1 MYRSKLLKTCMAGAM
16 MSAMLFPASASA
28 ANISNGDI
36 TPSTAMAIWGGFT
49 VDQMADGI
57 SADTS
62 PFNGFTT
69 NSDTGTIRLDL
80 NGGPYDLT
88 QFRIW
93 NDVNVRA
100 EGVATFQLHF
110 YKSTGG
116 MSSSPVF
123 STVPGTTAVQTFN
136 FTKVTDIVRV
146 DLEVLSSISQSNTY
160 RRRIEIRE
168 VEFEGEKSVSWQHMP
183 GEHFQCYGVEKG
195 DQLKSEYIS
204 VRDQFGAARIVL
216 GKPVM
221 LCNPS
226 EKTHRD
232 KRFSIENKERHL
244 VCYNI
249 VKQEKNRS
257 VPVQINNQ
265 FAPDDI
271 YAGQRKMFC
280 VPSSK
285 KHLRD
290 KPFTGEPI
298 KDEARPIEHRPK
310 PRMQRR

>member
-1 MYRSKLLKTCMAGAM
+1 MYSSKLLKTCMAGAM
-16 MSAMLFPASASA
+16 MSAMLFPAAASA
-28 ANISNGDI
+28 ATISNGDI
-36 TPSTAMAIWGGFT
+36 TPSTTMGIWGGFT
-49 VDQMADGI
+49 VDQLADGI
-57 SADTS
+57 NADTA

-69 NSDTGTIRLDL
+69 NSATGTIRLDL
-80 NGGPYDLT
+80 NGGPYDLN
-88 QFRIW
+88 QFRLW

-100 EGVATFQLHF
+100 EGVATFRLRF
-110 YKSTGG
+110 FKSNG
-116 MSSSPVF
+116 SSSYSPVF
-123 STVPGTTAVQTFN
+123 TTVPGTTAVQAFN
-136 FTKVTDIVRV
+136 FSTVTDIVRV
-146 DLEVLSSISQSNTY
+146 DMEVLSSISQSNTY
-160 RRRIEIRE
+160 RQRIEIRE
-168 VEFEGEKSVSWQHMP
+168 LEFEGQKTVTWQHMP

-226 EKTHRD
+226 QKTHRGKSFD
-232 KRFSIENKERHL
+232 IENKERHL

-249 VKQEKNRS
+249 IKQEQNRPIS
-257 VPVQINNQ
+257 VQINNQ

-271 YAGQRKMFC
+271 YASQRRMFC

-290 KPFTGEPI
+290 KPITGEPI
-298 KDEARPIEHRPK
+298 KDRARPFD
-310 PRMQRR
+310 RRLPVRGR